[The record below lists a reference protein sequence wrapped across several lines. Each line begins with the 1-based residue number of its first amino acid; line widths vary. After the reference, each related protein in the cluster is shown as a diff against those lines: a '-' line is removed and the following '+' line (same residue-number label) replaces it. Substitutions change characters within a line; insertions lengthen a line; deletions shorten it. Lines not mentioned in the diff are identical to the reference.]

1 MVMKKSR
8 AKSLWSWNSSLSIG
22 FDVIFGV
29 IPAVLVGFYGITL
42 GFIAPIG
49 LIFVNS
55 RFQDVPGYLGVACL
69 GLGGFLA
76 CTSLIWVTFRRTKI
90 KLKTAPFYGLWL
102 GFVVAFFILIWS
114 FSQPRYYFRD
124 TFMFFALLSPVV
136 VVAIKH
142 IIMLSRANSEV
153 QP

>member
-1 MVMKKSR
+1 MVMKESR
-8 AKSLWSWNSSLSIG
+8 VKSLWTWNSPLSIG
-22 FDVIFGV
+22 FDILFGV
-29 IPAVLVGFYGITL
+29 LPAVLLGFYGITY
-42 GFIAPIG
+42 GFINPIG
-49 LIFVNS
+49 LLFMNS
-55 RFQDVPGYLGVACL
+55 RFQDAPLYLGVACL

-76 CTSLIWVTFRRTKI
+76 CLSLIWVTFQRTKI
-90 KLKTAPFYGLWL
+90 KRISALFYGLWL

-124 TFMFFALLSPVV
+124 IFMFFALLSPVV

-153 QP
+153 KP